1 MRSFVVSCIL
11 LTVVT
16 VFLVV
21 NMITIHQY
29 SKELY
34 ALCEELPDSAEACK
48 ADSELQ
54 SRVEKLNEAWQ
65 KYRFYINFSVGYAYT
80 EKIEDS
86 IHALKCWEQTESFA
100 DFIMNRTLCLDAIE
114 RLREAEGVSV
124 GSFF

>member
-34 ALCEELPDSAEACK
+34 TLCEELPDSAEACK

-80 EKIEDS
+80 EKIED
-86 IHALKCWEQTESFA
+86 LKIIIGKDAVNLLEATYKE
-100 DFIMNRTLCLDAIE
+100 FIKYGN
-114 RLREAEGVSV
+114 
-124 GSFF
+124 